1 MNTILRLCLLVSA
14 LTILTP
20 AVQAEDCYRHYD
32 RTYVGLWK
40 NPNKAHTYRHSYAGH
55 YIRNDR
61 PYRWEQIYERTTYP
75 RNYYSYGR
83 YMWPDN
89 PKPQT
94 TRSLV
99 RPAGFNPY
107 PGGSATYVRVR

>member
-1 MNTILRLCLLVSA
+1 MKTILRLCLLVSV
-14 LTILTP
+14 LSVVTP
-20 AVQAEDCYRHYD
+20 ALQAEDCYRHYD
-32 RTYVGLWK
+32 RTYVGLYK
-40 NPNKAHTYRHSYAGH
+40 NPNRARTYRHTYAGH
-55 YIRNDR
+55 YVRNDR

-75 RNYYSYGR
+75 RNYFSYGR
-83 YMWPDN
+83 HMWPDN

-107 PGGSATYVRVR
+107 PGSSEYVRVR